1 MTSRGFRP
9 SRELDMKQE
18 LQVPRVLGRGPNA
31 LALPADMNRLWMAHR
46 CVSDAKKRY
55 GLSNGAISTLRALIS
70 FLREG
75 GETIV
80 YAANATICKRAD
92 NQSERN
98 LRRHLARLVEVGLI
112 VRRDSPNGKRYVI
125 QHPDGPV
132 EAFGLDLSP
141 LMWRSGELGQAA
153 AEVNRESALVKFM
166 RKRLSSLLYHAEQAG
181 HVDLVDEYR
190 PARRRR
196 LSSEALSS
204 ICDKLQDV
212 LDTERARAELVRP
225 DASEEIP
232 AAIDG
237 HPVRHKINT
246 EYKEKDPEAVSNVAS
261 PSLTEAELL
270 QKIQDGCPEA
280 LSFAVRRPSSM
291 WEVEEH
297 ALTLAA
303 WCGISSE
310 LLSAAIAKAGRTKV
324 AVAVL
329 GLFGRRSSIRN
340 LPAYFNSLF
349 IGKRASGFQPFTL
362 LT

>member
-1 MTSRGFRP
+1 MTPCGFRP

-18 LQVPRVLGRGPNA
+18 LQVSRALGRGPTA
-31 LALPADMNRLWMAHR
+31 LALPADMSRLWMAHR

-55 GLSNGAISTLRALIS
+55 GLGNGAISTLRALIS
-70 FLREG
+70 FLRDG
-75 GETIV
+75 GDTIV

-98 LRRHLARLVEVGLI
+98 LRRHLAHLVEVGLI
-112 VRRDSPNGKRYVI
+112 ERRDSPNGKRYLI

-141 LMWRSGELGQAA
+141 LMWRSEELGQAA
-153 AEVNRESALVKFM
+153 AEVNREAELVKFM

-196 LSSEALSS
+196 LSSDALSS
-204 ICDKLQDV
+204 ICDILQAV
-212 LDTERARAELVRP
+212 LDTERTPAEYVRP
-225 DASEEIP
+225 DTSEEIP
-232 AAIDG
+232 TVNGG

-246 EYKEKDPEAVSNVAS
+246 EYKEKDSDPARNLAS
-261 PSLTEAELL
+261 AALTEAELL
-270 QKIQDGCPEA
+270 AKIQAGCPEA

-310 LLSAAIAKAGRTKV
+310 LLSTAIAKAGRTKV

-349 IGKRASGFQPFTL
+349 IGRRASGFQPFTL